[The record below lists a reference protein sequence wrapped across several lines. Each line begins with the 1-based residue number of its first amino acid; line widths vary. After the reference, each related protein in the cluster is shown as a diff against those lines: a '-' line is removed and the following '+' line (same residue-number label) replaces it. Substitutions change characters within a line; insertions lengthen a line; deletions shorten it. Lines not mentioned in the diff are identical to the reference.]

1 MSEPKL
7 RSTEANARLHA
18 MLTDVSQ
25 QVDWAG
31 KRRDVLTWKRLMTA
45 AWLRAKGESI
55 EILPAIDGHGFD
67 IIYERTSTLNGA
79 QISDLMQYV
88 EAWGTEAGV
97 RFRAPEYRHAEAAPA

>member
-45 AWLRAKGESI
+45 AWLRAKNEHV
-55 EILPAIDGHGFD
+55 EILPAIDGKGFD
-67 IIYERTSTLNGA
+67 VIYEPTSKMNGA
-79 QISDLMQYV
+79 QVSELMEYV
-88 EAWGTEAGV
+88 DAWGTEAGV
-97 RFRAPEYRHAEAAPA
+97 KFRAPAYHDEVQHA